1 MPTFSSDTIHKLP
14 GNILDMSKL
23 AARDY
28 EDVLQVSLC
37 N

>member
-1 MPTFSSDTIHKLP
+1 MPTFGNNTIRRLP

-37 N
+37 H